1 MSTICEIRPSKIGK
15 VQIVD
20 NQSVSVGSRK
30 ILKLSDCNPQL
41 KSAKLPVL
49 EKFGV
54 ANKIGKGGSVIDKLK
69 IFKDFNMRVILESN
83 AVEVYSNCSKCKI
96 KFKEINNCLVCIKC
110 AREKELA
117 RHAEIGYMG
126 VGSDYNT
133 SDTSFMPFRFTG
145 QDSARYHKTLLKS
158 SSNYS
163 LYSKNSNIKNLQ
175 RYNDQYKGKKVPKF
189 AIVIAIDLFCKIKQ
203 YRIFRNNGK
212 RGVIGGCL
220 IQACLGLGIPRTP
233 REIAAL
239 LNIEEKFLSQGNGI
253 IEEMSEI
260 GRVELIYKDP
270 LRGYIEQFLVSLE
283 IDEKHADFLVELIQK
298 ANSKKITENKDC
310 RPTTKCAGAIYFL
323 SERLRLE
330 VTMEDI
336 SKVCDVTRNTFD
348 KYYKLLHK
356 KGNLLR
362 NVFKKHR
369 IPMDKKW
376 KRVSCNTEKL
386 KNETTIK

>member
-1 MSTICEIRPSKIGK
+1 MSTLCEIRPSKIGHI
-15 VQIVD
+15 QIVD
-20 NQSVSVGSRK
+20 SQIVSIGSRK
-30 ILKLSDCNPQL
+30 ILKLSDYKSPS
-41 KSAKLPVL
+41 KSATLPIL

-54 ANKIGKGGSVIDKLK
+54 SDKFSKKSSAMEKLA
-69 IFKDFNMRVILESN
+69 IFKDFNRRAVCEVKVFES
-83 AVEVYSNCSKCKI
+83 YTRCSECKI
-96 KFKEINNCLVCIKC
+96 ELKEINNRLVCIEC
-110 AREKELA
+110 SREKDLA
-117 RHAEIGYMG
+117 RHAEIGYLG

-189 AIVIAIDLFCKIKQ
+189 AIIIAIDLFCKIKQ

-233 REIAAL
+233 REISAL

-260 GRVELIYKDP
+260 GRIELIYKDP
-270 LRGYIEQFLVSLE
+270 LRGYIDQFLDSLE
-283 IDEKHADFLVELIQK
+283 IDEKHTDFLVELITK

-323 SERLRLE
+323 SERIKLG
-330 VTMEDI
+330 VSGEDI
-336 SKVCDVTRNTFD
+336 SRVCDVTRNTFD

-356 KGNLLR
+356 KEGLLR
-362 NVFKKHR
+362 NVFKKYR
-369 IPMDKKW
+369 MPMNKKW
-376 KRVSCNTEKL
+376 RRVPCNTK
-386 KNETTIK
+386 K